1 MSERALCA
9 NSGLMRRSKQYLY
22 SIVPSVCQPVKS
34 NRDWVADSRR
44 LALPDLLQPAL
55 PSEVGLRRRGAEQF
69 VCFSLVVGN

>member
-1 MSERALCA
+1 MSDRALC
-9 NSGLMRRSKQYLY
+9 GLMRRSKQYLY

-44 LALPDLLQPAL
+44 LALPGLVQPAL